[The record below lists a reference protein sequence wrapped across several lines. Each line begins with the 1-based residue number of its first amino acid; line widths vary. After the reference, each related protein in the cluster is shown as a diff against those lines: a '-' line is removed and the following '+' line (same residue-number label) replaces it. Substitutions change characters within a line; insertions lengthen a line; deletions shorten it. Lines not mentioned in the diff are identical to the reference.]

1 MHQFPGGIH
10 YMSATAVGS
19 QEKNLRR
26 GRNLQIRGIP
36 AARMLIL
43 AIVAS
48 LQLLLSH
55 PAQVDGESIPARR
68 RPAPSRSRDIFSA
81 DSAEAEAPSHCRIRS
96 SARRYNT

>member
-10 YMSATAVGS
+10 YMSATAVGR

-48 LQLLLSH
+48 LQPLLSH
-55 PAQVDGESIPARR
+55 LRSLCRR
-68 RPAPSRSRDIFSA
+68 LGFPFASRKLT
-81 DSAEAEAPSHCRIRS
+81 E
-96 SARRYNT
+96 N